1 VNTTVTMT
9 QFGGPDVL
17 RLEESLVE
25 PPQPHEV
32 EVEVKAIGVN
42 PADAKMRAGFF
53 GGEPPVQLGLE
64 AAGVVTAVGTAVT
77 TVQIGDEVIAFRA
90 PGAYA
95 STLVVPETAIVAK
108 PASLSWE
115 QAAGLSVV
123 STTAVHVLEA
133 TNVGDG
139 DVVLVHGAAGG
150 VGQMVLQLAALRGA
164 RVIGTSSDA
173 NADLVRE
180 LGAVHVAYG
189 EGLQERVEA
198 VAPGGVDVALD
209 LAGTPEALQVSL
221 DSVADRSRIATIVP
235 SAAAAEA
242 GIRRLGGGP
251 GAEPG
256 TEIRDA
262 ARAEIARLAGEGLV
276 RVRVAKAFPL
286 AEVAE
291 AHRLIEG
298 GHVDGKVIL
307 VP

>member
-1 VNTTVTMT
+1 MKTTVTMT
-9 QFGGPDVL
+9 QFGDPDVL
-17 RLEESLVE
+17 RLKEAPVE
-25 PPQPHEV
+25 PPRAHEV
-32 EVEVKAIGVN
+32 EVEVRAIGVN

-53 GGEPPVQLGLE
+53 GGEAPLPLGLE
-64 AAGVVTAVGTAVT
+64 AAGVVKAVGDDVSTIQV
-77 TVQIGDEVIAFRA
+77 GDEVIVFRA
-90 PGAYA
+90 PGAYT
-95 STLVVPETAIVAK
+95 STLVVPETALVAK
-108 PASLSWE
+108 PASLPWE

-123 STTAVHVLEA
+123 GTTAVHALEA

-150 VGQMVLQLAALRGA
+150 VGQIVLQLAALRGA
-164 RVIGTSSDA
+164 RVIGTSSAA

-189 EGLQERVEA
+189 DGLRERVEA
-198 VAPGGVDVALD
+198 AAPGGVDVALD
-209 LAGTPEALQVSL
+209 LVGTPEALQVSL
-221 DSVADRSRIATIVP
+221 DCVADRNRIATIVP

-298 GHVDGKVIL
+298 GHVGGKVIL

>member
-1 VNTTVTMT
+1 MTTTVTMT
-9 QFGGPDVL
+9 DFGGPDVL
-17 RLEESLVE
+17 RLEETSVE
-25 PPQPHEV
+25 PPMAHEV

-53 GGEPPVQLGLE
+53 GGEPPLRLGFE
-64 AAGVVTAVGTAVT
+64 AAGVVTAVGDEVNT
-77 TVQIGDEVIAFRA
+77 TQVGDEVIVFRA
-90 PGAYA
+90 PGAYT

-108 PASLSWE
+108 PAGLPWE

-123 STTAVHVLEA
+123 GTTAVHALEA
-133 TNVGDG
+133 THVGNG

-164 RVIGTSSDA
+164 RVIGTSSAA

-180 LGAVHVAYG
+180 LGAAHVAYG
-189 EGLQERVEA
+189 DGLRERIEA
-198 VAPGGVDVALD
+198 VAPGGVDVAID

-256 TEIRDA
+256 TETRDA

-276 RVRVAKAFPL
+276 RVRVAKTFPL

-298 GHVDGKVIL
+298 GHVGGKVIL